1 MQLRNNN
8 AFDSLI
14 VHNKLGLSG
23 EELELK
29 MRELTRVRILELRS
43 HTHFWNFD
51 NFDYAQYK
59 HIHLYVFQDI
69 FEWAGQDRYE
79 LGFSGKFS
87 KYIIQFCRGD
97 EILGYANSIFSTLK
111 SETLNTKDSSQTPIE
126 YMQSQG
132 DCVYQKMVAK
142 KLANLWARLNFLHP
156 FREGNGR
163 VSRTFLEMFAQTL
176 HIKFDIENI
185 ERRKQVIALNRA
197 IRGNLQSLEELVF
210 NETKFSFC
218 AHAIC

>member
-8 AFDSLI
+8 DFDSLI

-23 EELELK
+23 EALELK

-87 KYIIQFCRGD
+87 KYIIQFCSGD
-97 EILGYANSIFSTLK
+97 EISSYADSIFSTLEFK
-111 SETLNTKDSSQTPIE
+111 NLNTKNSGQIHIE
-126 YMQSQG
+126 DMQSQG
-132 DCVYQKMVAK
+132 DCIYRKMVAK
-142 KLANLWARLNFLHP
+142 KIASLWARLNFLHP

-163 VSRTFLEMFAQTL
+163 VSRIFLEMFAKTL

-197 IRGNLQSLEELVF
+197 IRGNLRSLEELVLM
-210 NETKFSFC
+210 NQDLDSM
-218 AHAIC
+218 HAIY

>member
-8 AFDSLI
+8 DFDSLI
-14 VHNKLGLSG
+14 VHNKLGLLG
-23 EELELK
+23 EALELR
-29 MRELTRVRILELRS
+29 MRELTQFRILELKSNTR
-43 HTHFWNFD
+43 FWNFD

-97 EILGYANSIFSTLK
+97 EISSYADSIFSTLEFK
-111 SETLNTKDSSQTPIE
+111 NLNTKDFSQTHIE
-126 YMQSQG
+126 SMQSQR
-132 DCVYQKMVAK
+132 DYTYQKMIAK
-142 KLANLWARLNFLHP
+142 KLASLWARLNFLHP

-163 VSRTFLEMFAQTL
+163 VSRLFLEMFAQTL

-185 ERRKQVIALNRA
+185 ERRKQVIALNRSM
-197 IRGNLQSLEELVF
+197 RGNLQSLEELVF
-210 NETKFSFC
+210 MNLE
-218 AHAIC
+218 I

>member
-8 AFDSLI
+8 DFDSLI
-14 VHNKLGLSG
+14 VHNKLGLLG
-23 EELELK
+23 EALELK
-29 MRELTRVRILELRS
+29 MRELTQFRILELKSNTR
-43 HTHFWNFD
+43 FWNFD

-97 EILGYANSIFSTLK
+97 EISSYADSIFSTLEFK
-111 SETLNTKDSSQTPIE
+111 NLNTKDFSQTHIASL
-126 YMQSQG
+126 QSQR
-132 DCVYQKMVAK
+132 DYTYQKMIAK
-142 KLANLWARLNFLHP
+142 KLASLWARLNFLHP

-163 VSRTFLEMFAQTL
+163 VSRLFLEMFAQTL

-185 ERRKQVIALNRA
+185 ERGKQVILYDFLY
-197 IRGNLQSLEELVF
+197 I
-210 NETKFSFC
+210 
-218 AHAIC
+218 

>member
-8 AFDSLI
+8 DFDSLI
-14 VHNKLGLSG
+14 VHNKLGLLG
-23 EELELK
+23 EALELK
-29 MRELTRVRILELRS
+29 MRELTQFRILELKSNTR
-43 HTHFWNFD
+43 FWNFD

-97 EILGYANSIFSTLK
+97 EISSYADSIFSTLEFK
-111 SETLNTKDSSQTPIE
+111 NLNTKDSSQTHIE
-126 YMQSQG
+126 SMQSQR
-132 DCVYQKMVAK
+132 DYTYQKMIAK
-142 KLANLWARLNFLHP
+142 KLASLWARLNFLHP

-163 VSRTFLEMFAQTL
+163 VSRLFLEMFAQTL

-185 ERRKQVIALNRA
+185 ERRKQVIALNRSM
-197 IRGNLQSLEELVF
+197 RGNLQSLEELVF
-210 NETKFSFC
+210 MNLE
-218 AHAIC
+218 I